1 MPATP
6 PKPEQPMPT
15 PKANLT
21 NQAHLPEAALR
32 QLLSA
37 NAVSGVVARGSARG
51 FSVEVELGDSQGVLV
66 NAKGEPRSF
75 ATVDTVAAVL
85 SRMGCHRFTV
95 DATNYTPG
103 RIRPAQPARSLA
115 MKAGKLPKAQRPII
129 KR

>member
-6 PKPEQPMPT
+6 PKPEQHMPSQ
-15 PKANLT
+15 KADVP

-66 NAKGEPRSF
+66 NAKGEPRTF

-103 RIRPAQPARSLA
+103 RIRPAQPERSKA
-115 MKAGKLPKAQRPII
+115 MKAGKLPKAAPSNA